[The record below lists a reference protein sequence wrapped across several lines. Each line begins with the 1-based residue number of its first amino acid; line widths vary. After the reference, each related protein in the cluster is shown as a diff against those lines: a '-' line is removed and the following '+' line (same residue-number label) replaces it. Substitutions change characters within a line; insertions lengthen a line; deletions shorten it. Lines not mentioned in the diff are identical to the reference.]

1 MSVLT
6 RTHRLFLAIE
16 LREASTTTGLY
27 QQQTGKMLPIDPQ
40 IEFTPA
46 RSQRNI
52 NQRSLTQKS
61 SLSGVRI
68 GTARYGLEMVGGTFP
83 AQFGNSLRCCS
94 FVDEPLGRFTIG
106 AVSGTFRHGE
116 RVDQASSGAWGTIVS
131 DVWDG
136 DAVLWV
142 AQDFQLG
149 AGVFDGTGQL
159 VGASSG
165 ATATQVAS
173 LSGNTINYSGS
184 DGVRI
189 NNYANDSGSTASQTV
204 TLSNNTI
211 HGSGSRGVYIRN
223 TGYDYGAATQQV
235 TLSGNSVRYSGGVG
249 VRIHNY
255 AYGGSA
261 ATQTVSLS
269 NNTISNNTRH
279 GILVTGTSARST
291 EIYGN
296 RIGVAA
302 ICIGGC
308 STTFGNA
315 NDGIRVHNGATDA
328 VIQDNTI
335 RFNGQDGVVITGDAV
350 RIAVFKNNITDHP
363 EQAIDLSDNGASGN
377 TNNSVPPPPG
387 SGNFSQNRPSM
398 ISAIGQ
404 GNTSLAAGVATGA
417 LNSSNGTY
425 RIDFYAAVDC
435 PPLFPLGTA
444 SPQTWLGATY
454 ATISNGTANTDG
466 SASFTGIIGVA
477 GDPDFFATP
486 REIAATATRLAT
498 SSTDSQPR
506 STSEVSSCVSFDA
519 RLLSDGFE

>member
-165 ATATQVAS
+165 ATATPSAFVDDGGSAWWPYSYRTSRMLFDATGLLVPVTAGDVLKGMSSDAVATVFAS
-173 LSGNTINYSGS
+173 QIAGANAEVMIQRQHNHFTGSEVVRNQTTGQANIGTLAANGFEVAIRGTTASIGVVKDQIREEIEWARGNVTLEGTIGEPLIFGFDFLGKDRGTDDRGDSVQPDFTGMAVPPLFLGA
-184 DGVRI
+184 DLKIG
-189 NNYANDSGSTASQTV
+189 YANDPNSALKSKCIRSFNLDMGHEVAIQDCAALNADHGPFFVETPLGVDMAMIVGRSP
-204 TLSNNTI
+204 TLSLDPYLAPDADFPWMEAWRENRPLRMKLTV
-211 HGSGSRGVYIRN
+211 GSEARN
-223 TGYDYGAATQQV
+223 KF
-235 TLSGNSVRYSGGVG
+235 
-249 VRIHNY
+249 
-255 AYGGSA
+255 
-261 ATQTVSLS
+261 
-269 NNTISNNTRH
+269 TIS
-279 GILVTGTSARST
+279 I
-291 EIYGN
+291 
-296 RIGVAA
+296 
-302 ICIGGC
+302 
-308 STTFGNA
+308 
-315 NDGIRVHNGATDA
+315 
-328 VIQDNTI
+328 
-335 RFNGQDGVVITGDAV
+335 
-350 RIAVFKNNITDHP
+350 
-363 EQAIDLSDNGASGN
+363 
-377 TNNSVPPPPG
+377 
-387 SGNFSQNRPSM
+387 PSM
-398 ISAIGQ
+398 IPSQIDTGDFDGISVRNVTLALDG
-404 GNTSLAAGVATGA
+404 GNAPGP
-417 LNSSNGTY
+417 
-425 RIDFYAAVDC
+425 R
-435 PPLFPLGTA
+435 
-444 SPQTWLGATY
+444 
-454 ATISNGTANTDG
+454 
-466 SASFTGIIGVA
+466 
-477 GDPDFFATP
+477 GDNEVVIVQDYFA
-486 REIAATATRLAT
+486 
-498 SSTDSQPR
+498 
-506 STSEVSSCVSFDA
+506 
-519 RLLSDGFE
+519 